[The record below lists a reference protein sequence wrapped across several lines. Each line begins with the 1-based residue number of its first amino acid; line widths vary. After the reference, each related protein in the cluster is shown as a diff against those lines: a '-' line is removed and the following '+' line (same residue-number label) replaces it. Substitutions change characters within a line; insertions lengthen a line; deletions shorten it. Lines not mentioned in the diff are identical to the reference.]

1 MTHRIELEWPDQTP
15 FRGRGGASIRLLVIS
30 DAMEPSLMD
39 RRNREALGPIDL
51 IVGCGDLDCE
61 HLSFVADGFDAPL
74 VYVFGNHDSPERWA
88 ACKSFCPEPLQS
100 AAVRH
105 LAGLAIAGLT
115 WPGSRGKTATRS
127 ELTAWSQALRL
138 ATRRLGRSEP
148 LIVVSHVPPLGA
160 GDISDGTYHR
170 GFRGYRWLME
180 RLAPPLWLHGH
191 TPLAATGDWRIQVGR
206 TTLVNAT
213 GAVLI
218 ELLPPKPQATPA
230 AD

>member
-1 MTHRIELEWPDQTP
+1 MTRHIELEWPDQTP
-15 FRGRGGASIRLLVIS
+15 FRDRGGAPIRLLVVS

-61 HLSFVADGFDAPL
+61 HLAFVADRFDAPL
-74 VYVFGNHDSPERWA
+74 VYVCGNHDSPERWA
-88 ACKSFCPEPLQS
+88 ACKHFCPEPLQS
-100 AAVRH
+100 ATVQHR
-105 LAGLAIAGLT
+105 AGLAFAGLT
-115 WPGSRGKTATRS
+115 WPGSRGRRATRS
-127 ELTAWSQALRL
+127 EFGAWNQALRL

-160 GDISDGTYHR
+160 GDISDGAYHR
-170 GFRGYRWLME
+170 GFRGYRWLMGH
-180 RLAPPLWLHGH
+180 LAPRLWLHGH

-218 ELLPPKPQATPA
+218 ELLPPKRQATPTG
-230 AD
+230 D